1 MENLIVIILSLLFYF
16 RGIIIYL
23 RSGLKGEFIRS
34 LGIFIFMLSLSFGD
48 FALIA
53 VGVVVFYVGMLA
65 LMSNE
70 YEYWKEIF
78 GSLTYY
84 ERIIGT
90 IPQLLD
96 ENEFRRAFIKVIAV
110 AIGIIFISIIFE
122 IFKKSIA
129 NDIAETI
136 NLSIIVG
143 AGIFFI
149 FYTVLKK
156 MRQSS

>member
-1 MENLIVIILSLLFYF
+1 
-16 RGIIIYL
+16 
-23 RSGLKGEFIRS
+23 
-34 LGIFIFMLSLSFGD
+34 
-48 FALIA
+48 
-53 VGVVVFYVGMLA
+53 
-65 LMSNE
+65 MSNE